1 MIKIFT
7 TGKTIYLTDTQP
19 ASKNKI
25 HLEHIRSAGEMQKKY
40 NELVQ
45 DKKNSIDVYFFNKNL
60 PLLFDYFSSMFHII
74 EAAGGLVRNPKGEWL
89 FIFRNG
95 KWDLP
100 KGKIE
105 KGEAVKEAAIREVE
119 EECGI
124 SGLNIIR
131 ELPRTYHTYYINEK
145 AILKCTYWFEMECT
159 NISRLIPQ
167 TEEGITDVQW
177 IPVRNFKQVLDNTY
191 ESIKEVLKE
200 VENR

>member
-7 TGKTIYLTDTQP
+7 TDKTIYLTDTQP
-19 ASKNKI
+19 ISKNKI
-25 HLEHIRSAGEMQKKY
+25 NLHIRSAGEMQKKY
-40 NELVQ
+40 NELIQ

-60 PLLFDYFSSMFHII
+60 PLLFDYFSSMFYII
-74 EAAGGLVRNPKGEWL
+74 EAAGGLVRNSKDEWL

-124 SGLNIIR
+124 KGLIITKS
-131 ELPRTYHTYYINEK
+131 LPPTYHTYFLGKKN
-145 AILKCTYWFEMECT
+145 ILKHTYWFKMEYSGT
-159 NISRLIPQ
+159 SMLTPQ
-167 TEEGITDVQW
+167 TEEGITDAQW
-177 IPVRNFKQVLDNTY
+177 IVADNMKQIVDNTY
-191 ESIKEVLKE
+191 NSIKDVIKNITEK
-200 VENR
+200 